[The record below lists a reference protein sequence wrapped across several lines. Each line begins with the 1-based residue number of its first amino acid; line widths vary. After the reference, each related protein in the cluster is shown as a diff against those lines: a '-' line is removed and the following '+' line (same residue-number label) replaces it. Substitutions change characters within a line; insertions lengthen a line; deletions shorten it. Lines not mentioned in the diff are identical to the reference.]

1 MSGGILKYFTLMRK
15 SLPSPDG
22 TLSKVVPSE
31 GILLAN
37 KEVKEVLEGDG
48 VVPPNG
54 NTSGN
59 HARGPYEHFTPDEK
73 ATVGKKVAEIGV
85 ATTVKSF
92 SKRFH
97 GRVLNEN
104 TVCT

>member
-1 MSGGILKYFTLMRK
+1 MSGGILKYFTSTRK

-22 TLSKVVPSE
+22 PLSKVVPSE

-48 VVPPNG
+48 MVPPNG

-59 HARGPYEHFTPDEK
+59 HTRLLLNIFRLCTFT
-73 ATVGKKVAEIGV
+73 I
-85 ATTVKSF
+85 
-92 SKRFH
+92 
-97 GRVLNEN
+97 L
-104 TVCT
+104 